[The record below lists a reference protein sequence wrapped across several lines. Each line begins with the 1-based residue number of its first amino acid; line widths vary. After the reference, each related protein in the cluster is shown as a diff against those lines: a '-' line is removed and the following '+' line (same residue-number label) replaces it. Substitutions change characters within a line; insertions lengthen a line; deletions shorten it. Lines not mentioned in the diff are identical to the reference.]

1 VARADHR
8 TVSARRT
15 RDDRPKTRARAPGLA
30 GKRREEILARLARTY
45 PHATTALHHRNTFE
59 LLIAVI
65 LSAQCTDARV
75 NLTTPALFEA
85 FPTPQALAGA
95 PGRTLERLIRSCGFF
110 RMKAKNIKAASR
122 VLVERF
128 GGRVP
133 RTMEELLEL
142 PGVGRK
148 TANVILATAYQ
159 QGAIAVDTHVLRVA
173 NRLGLA
179 HAKTPEKVEQQ
190 LLRVVPKPDWPHV
203 SHWLI
208 FHGRQVCH
216 ARNPACAGCVVM
228 DLCPSAKRF
237 LRLTSGKKKG

>member
-1 VARADHR
+1 M
-8 TVSARRT
+8 
-15 RDDRPKTRARAPGLA
+15 
-30 GKRREEILARLARTY
+30 
-45 PHATTALHHRNTFE
+45 
-59 LLIAVI
+59 LIAVI

-75 NLTTPALFEA
+75 NLTTPALFAA
-85 FPTPQALAGA
+85 FPTPQALAAA
-95 PGRTLERLIRSCGFF
+95 PLRLLERLIRSCGFF

-122 VLVERF
+122 AIVERF

-133 RTMEELLEL
+133 RTMDELLTL

-148 TANVILATAYQ
+148 TANVILATAYG

-190 LLRVVPKPDWPHV
+190 LQRVVPQSQWSHV

-216 ARNPACAGCVVM
+216 ARKPACASCVVV

-237 LRLTSGKKKG
+237 LPIHFRKNEGLKTALRTMERKARRRSSVPSP

>member
-1 VARADHR
+1 
-8 TVSARRT
+8 
-15 RDDRPKTRARAPGLA
+15 
-30 GKRREEILARLARTY
+30 
-45 PHATTALHHRNTFE
+45 

-75 NLTTPALFEA
+75 NLTTPALFA
-85 FPTPQALAGA
+85 KFPTAKAMAAA
-95 PGRTLERLIRSCGFF
+95 PLRRLEHLIRSCGFF

-122 VLVERF
+122 VVLERF
-128 GGRVP
+128 AGRVP
-133 RTMEELLEL
+133 HTMDELLEL

-148 TANVILATAYQ
+148 TANVILATAYK

-179 HAKTPEKVEQQ
+179 HASTPEKVEQQ
-190 LLRVVPKPDWPHV
+190 LLRVVPEAEWPHV

-208 FHGRQVCH
+208 FHGRQICH
-216 ARNPACAGCVVM
+216 ARKPECARCVVV

-237 LRLTSGKKKG
+237 LRATSGKTKG